1 MSISYK
7 KICAVPVLA
16 LAAACGAAEFVVT
29 NTTGSLHA
37 PSTYENAAV
46 PGTDDIVAW
55 YTNAAAHTLEEPL
68 AVKGIRENLTNMYQS
83 VAISGGAGL
92 SIGADGAVLTKGTF
106 DCKAPITLA
115 ANQTWRIPAGG
126 NNMNVYDLTGRDH
139 TLTMAESGAFLFHG
153 AIDVAELYCTNSAT
167 FLREGAH
174 VVSPTRIR
182 MFPSKTLY
190 EDVSTSADLRDIL
203 PLSAT
208 TNLNGTLMMGRYN
221 YNPQALDVTITLQP
235 GDRLADTIDESFDR
249 GTARLDFGG
258 HTLENR
264 GGEIDMRWSYAYTG
278 AYRQYAGNA
287 FFFYDFNAGIL
298 PESYNANAIVNNR
311 PFEFYMGGGTFT
323 ARRMEIGCATDW
335 SRPTHALFAGG
346 TTLLSNNLAH
356 AGMAVALANGPSVG
370 TTRVYKDPDG
380 RVEVTG
386 DALVSTRG
394 IWFGTYPDNGAAGS
408 HSTVTN
414 GYGEVLLTGG
424 ALYIGT
430 AGVRTA
436 PTRWMPTA
444 DGTNTWTTFRMA
456 GGRLGVAPATGE
468 AGGIRVPIM
477 FDGTN
482 NTLACENM
490 NGSGLSM
497 YLYGPLLG
505 TGGFTKTGTGALRV
519 YGEHL
524 ATGKVTIANGTLMYY
539 NPATTAEVVR
549 TETTLPAA
557 TYGWTGDSLAGNA
570 GTQVSSWTAT
580 NLTANSYN
588 TFSVSPIASLGV
600 TAPKISAQTM
610 NGHRALA
617 FSAADGTGIGLGS
630 SGAASLLGSPTSM
643 TWAFVFRTP
652 TNAPVFKN
660 GGISSYV
667 NNISAIFGRSWS
679 SQQIA
684 VLLRPDGSIGF
695 GIKNINDTTTP
706 FETVWAPQRD
716 TRFND
721 PHVLFI
727 TWDGA
732 TGSYSVT
739 MDGYTQSCTL
749 QTPLGAF
756 ANAAI
761 TIGLFDHRARDS
773 KIYSDNHFTGDI
785 AEIRY
790 YKNAVLTLD
799 QRAQLGR
806 ELAER
811 YGAPLYGYLTAAEKT
826 NAVGMGAREYEVQRN
841 GSSNIGSLKG
851 DHELYMGEGQCIWGS
866 GYVNSGLT
874 LQRGAILDMAHADDG
889 LTFRN
894 AKDYPPNT
902 HGLTLDGGAIV
913 RFAHHADGVT
923 SAPTTVSQL
932 TLRGTNVIRVVSTD
946 DKPAPR
952 GVVFQATESMTV
964 GDGAAFTLEGAGNA
978 TRVVI
983 DASAKTVSIETA
995 LGTAIIFR

>member
-1 MSISYK
+1 MRLKAAILLSS
-7 KICAVPVLA
+7 AA
-16 LAAACGAAEFVVT
+16 LAAGAAEFVVT
-29 NTTGSLHA
+29 NFTGSLHDA
-37 PSTYENAAV
+37 ATYENAAV
-46 PGTDDIVAW
+46 PGVDDVIVW
-55 YTNAAAHTLEEPL
+55 TNIATHTLEEPL

-83 VAISGGAGL
+83 VFISGDAGL
-92 SIGADGAVLTKGTF
+92 SIGADGAVLTRGTF
-106 DCKAPITLA
+106 DCRAPITLA

-126 NNMNVYDLTGRDH
+126 NNMNVYDLTGSDYML
-139 TLTMAESGAFLFHG
+139 TLAESGAFLFHG
-153 AIDVAELYCTNSAT
+153 AIDVAELYCTNAAT

-174 VVSPTRIR
+174 VVSPTRISL
-182 MFPSKTLY
+182 FPNKTFY
-190 EDVSTSADLRDIL
+190 EDLSTSADLRDIL

-221 YNPQALDVTITLQP
+221 YNPQALDVTITLRP

-278 AYRQYAGNA
+278 AYRQYSGNA
-287 FFFYDFNAGIL
+287 FFFYDFNAGIM
-298 PESYNANAIVNNR
+298 PESYSAGTTVNNR

-335 SRPTHALFAGG
+335 SRPTRALFASG

-394 IWFGTYPDNGAAGS
+394 IWFGTYPDNGAANS

-424 ALYIGT
+424 SLYTGT

-436 PTRWMPTA
+436 PTRWIPTA
-444 DGTNTWTTFRMA
+444 DGTNTWVTFRMA
-456 GGRLGVAPATGE
+456 GGRLGSAPATGE
-468 AGGIRVPIM
+468 AGGIYVPITL
-477 FDGTN
+477 DGTN

-497 YLYGPLLG
+497 YLHGPLLG
-505 TGGFTKTGTGALRV
+505 TGGFTKTGGGALRV

-524 ATGKVTIANGTLMYY
+524 ATGKVTIASGTLMYY
-539 NPATTAEVVR
+539 NPAATAEVVR
-549 TETTLPAA
+549 AETTLPAA

-570 GTQVSSWTAT
+570 GTAVSSWTAT

-588 TFSVSPIASLGV
+588 TFSVSPIVSLGV
-600 TAPKISAQTM
+600 TAPKISEQTI

-617 FSAADGTGIGLGS
+617 FSAADGTALGLG
-630 SGAASLLGSPTSM
+630 GGNARTLLGSPSSM

-652 TNAPVFKN
+652 TNAPTFVN
-660 GGISSYV
+660 GGTGVTYID
-667 NNISAIFGRSWS
+667 NLSALFGRTYS
-679 SQQIA
+679 SQQVA
-684 VLLRPDGSIGF
+684 VLLRPDGSIGL
-695 GIKNINDTTTP
+695 GLKNADAVTTP

-732 TGSYSVT
+732 TDTYSVT
-739 MDGYTQSCTL
+739 MDGYTQSSKL
-749 QTPLGAF
+749 QTSLGSF
-756 ANAAI
+756 ADAAI
-761 TIGLFDHRARDS
+761 TIGMFDHRLRNS
-773 KIYSDNHFTGDI
+773 TKHSGNHFTGEI

-790 YKNAVLTLD
+790 YRNTVLALE

-874 LQRGAILDMAHADDG
+874 LQRGAILDMAHAGDG

-932 TLRGTNVIRVVSTD
+932 TLRGTNVIQVVSTD

-952 GVVFQATESMTV
+952 GVVFQAEESMTIEE
-964 GDGAAFTLEGAGNA
+964 GAAFVLEGARNA
-978 TRVVI
+978 TRVVV
-983 DASAKTVSIETA
+983 DATAKTVSLETS